1 MGVGPG
7 FPGGMAQGVVISAE
21 NTVVNPSQLAWT
33 VSVRVRIALL
43 AGSTLLC
50 ASFVGVSANARPVAS
65 EAQVP
70 PATVPGEP
78 LFVVSGRGYGH
89 GVGMSQFGAYGMAN
103 AGYAY
108 EKILAY
114 YYAGTQLGRTIRT
127 NVRVL
132 LEEGRKAVSISSTV
146 PYSVVDATGTAYRIQ
161 AGPLILRTDLTLP
174 DPAGPIPASG
184 PLVVRP
190 GKGAPLSLDGRP
202 YRGKLEVAVQGAFL
216 RVVDI
221 VGLEL
226 YLDGVVPGEMPQA
239 WPSAALEA
247 QAVAARSYALA
258 NLVKNKPFDLYADQ
272 RSQVYLG
279 VAGEKPR
286 TSAAV
291 SATAGRIVVYGGKVA
306 STLYFASS
314 GGKTASAQDVFGITV
329 PYLVS
334 RPDPWDASSPY
345 HTWGPILFAARAIQ
359 AKLGVKGHVLDVV
372 GVPTPSGRLRSL
384 SIATGTGPTTIPS
397 ALLRTGLG
405 LRSTWVTIGVLR
417 LDRPTAA
424 VVYGSSVH
432 LTGIARG
439 LVAPTLSSSANGTA
453 WTRVGAVQPDSTGA
467 VDILARPVQTT
478 RYRIEVKGASSPAL
492 LLRVAPRVRISVPAE
507 ADALAGT
514 VKPRLAGATAIVERL
529 GPTGWG
535 QVGRAPVG
543 TAGAFHVSLALTPGS
558 YRARV
563 PATGGF
569 AEGTTPVLEVKG

>member
-1 MGVGPG
+1 MR
-7 FPGGMAQGVVISAE
+7 AR
-21 NTVVNPSQLAWT
+21 N
-33 VSVRVRIALL
+33 ALL
-43 AGSTLLC
+43 LVFALLC
-50 ASFVGVSANARPVAS
+50 ASQAGVAATARPLAP
-65 EAQVP
+65 AQAP
-70 PATVPGEP
+70 PATVLGDP
-78 LFVVSGRGYGH
+78 LFVVSGHGYGH

-103 AGYAY
+103 AGYTY

-114 YYAGTQLGRTIRT
+114 YYTGTELGRTT
-127 NVRVL
+127 KASVRVL
-132 LEEGRKAVSISSTV
+132 LEEGRKAVTISSPV
-146 PYSVVDATGTAYRIQ
+146 AYSVVDASGTVYRIP

-174 DPAGPIPASG
+174 DPAGPIPATG
-184 PLVVRP
+184 PLMVRP
-190 GKGAPLSLDGRP
+190 GKGAPLSLDGRA

-216 RVVDI
+216 RAVDV

-279 VAGEKPR
+279 VAGEKSR
-286 TSAAV
+286 TTAAV
-291 SATAGRIVVYGGKVA
+291 SATAGRIVTYGGKVA
-306 STLYFASS
+306 STLYFSSS
-314 GGKTASAQDVFGITV
+314 GGRTASAQDVFGITV

-334 RPDPWDASSPY
+334 RPDPWDSASPY
-345 HTWGPILFAARAIQ
+345 HTWGPILFGSRTLQ
-359 AKLGVKGHVLDVV
+359 SKLGVKTRILDAV

-384 SIATGTGPTTIPS
+384 SLTTATGPTTIPS

-417 LDRPTAA
+417 LDRPTAP
-424 VVYGSSVH
+424 VVYGSAVH

-439 LVAPTLSSSANGTA
+439 LVSPELSSSTNGVA
-453 WTRVGAVQPDSTGA
+453 WTRAAAVQPTSSGA
-467 VDILARPVQTT
+467 LDVLARPVKTI
-478 RYRIEVKGASSPAL
+478 RYRIEAKGADSPAL
-492 LLRVAPRVRISVPAE
+492 LVRVAPRVRISVPAE
-507 ADALAGT
+507 PGALAGS
-514 VKPRLAGATAIVERL
+514 VKPHLAGATAIVERL
-529 GPTGWG
+529 GASGWSP
-535 QVGRAPVG
+535 VARAPVDP
-543 TAGAFHVSLALTPGS
+543 TGAFHVSLALAPGS

>member
-1 MGVGPG
+1 MRP
-7 FPGGMAQGVVISAE
+7 
-21 NTVVNPSQLAWT
+21 
-33 VSVRVRIALL
+33 RIAFLS
-43 AGSTLLC
+43 AFALLC
-50 ASFVGVSANARPVAS
+50 ASLVGASADAS
-65 EAQVP
+65 PASTAAQAAP
-70 PATVPGEP
+70 TTEPGDP

-103 AGYAY
+103 AGYTY
-108 EKILAY
+108 DKILAY
-114 YYAGTQLGRTIRT
+114 YYAGTQLGRTT
-127 NVRVL
+127 KASVRVL
-132 LEEGRKAVSISSTV
+132 LEEGRKALTISSTV
-146 PYSVVDATGTAYRIQ
+146 PYSVVDATGTAYRIP

-174 DPAGPIPASG
+174 DPAGPIPATG

-190 GKGAPLSLDGRP
+190 GKGAPLSLDGRA
-202 YRGKLEVAVQGAFL
+202 YRGKLEVAVQSAFL
-216 RVVDI
+216 RAVDI

-226 YLDGVVPGEMPQA
+226 YIQGVVPGEMPQA

-258 NLVKNKPFDLYADQ
+258 NLVRNKPFDLYADQ

-291 SATAGRIVVYGGKVA
+291 SATAGRIVTYGGKVA
-306 STLYFASS
+306 STLYFSSS
-314 GGKTASAQDVFGITV
+314 GGKTASAQDVFGIAV

-334 RPDPWDASSPY
+334 RPDPWDSASPY
-345 HTWGPILFAARAIQ
+345 HSWGPILFGSRTLQ
-359 AKLGVKGHVLDVV
+359 SKLGVKGHIVDAV

-384 SIATGTGPTTIPS
+384 SLTTATGPTTIPS

-417 LDRPTAA
+417 LDRPTAP
-424 VVYGSSVH
+424 VVYGSAVH

-439 LVAPTLSSSANGTA
+439 LVSPALSSSANGVA
-453 WTRVGAVQPDSTGA
+453 WTRVGAVQPDSSGA
-467 VDILARPVQTT
+467 LDVVARPVKTM

-492 LLRVAPRVRISVPAE
+492 LIRVSPRVRISVPADLGE
-507 ADALAGT
+507 LAGT
-514 VKPRLAGATAIVERL
+514 VKPRLTGATAIVERL
-529 GPTGWG
+529 GSTGWV
-535 QVGRAPVG
+535 QVGRTPVDA
-543 TAGAFHVSLALTPGS
+543 TGAFHVSLALTPGS

>member
-1 MGVGPG
+1 
-7 FPGGMAQGVVISAE
+7 
-21 NTVVNPSQLAWT
+21 
-33 VSVRVRIALL
+33 
-43 AGSTLLC
+43 
-50 ASFVGVSANARPVAS
+50 
-65 EAQVP
+65 
-70 PATVPGEP
+70 
-78 LFVVSGRGYGH
+78 
-89 GVGMSQFGAYGMAN
+89 MSQFGAYGMAN

-108 EKILAY
+108 DKILAY
-114 YYAGTQLGRTIRT
+114 YYTGTRLGRTT
-127 NVRVL
+127 KTSVRVL
-132 LEEGRKAVSISSTV
+132 LEEGRKAVTISSSV
-146 PYSVVDATGTAYRIQ
+146 PYSVVDATGTAYRIP

-174 DPAGPIPASG
+174 DPAGPIPATG

-190 GKGAPLSLDGRP
+190 GKGAPLSLDGRA

-216 RVVDI
+216 RVVDV

-226 YLDGVVPGEMPQA
+226 YLQGVVPGEMPQA
-239 WPSAALEA
+239 WPSAALQA

-286 TSAAV
+286 ASAAV
-291 SATAGRIVVYGGKVA
+291 SATAGQIVTYNGKVA
-306 STLYFASS
+306 STLYFSSS
-314 GGKTASAQDVFGITV
+314 GGKTASAQDVFGIAV

-345 HTWGPILFAARAIQ
+345 HAWGPIVFGARTLES
-359 AKLGVKGHVLDVV
+359 KLGVKAHVLDAV

-384 SIATGTGPTTIPS
+384 SLTTATGPTSIPS

-417 LDRPTAA
+417 LDRPTAP
-424 VVYGSSVH
+424 VVFGSALHV
-432 LTGIARG
+432 TGIARG
-439 LVAPTLSSSANGTA
+439 LAAPALTSSANGIA
-453 WTRVGAVQPDSTGA
+453 WTRVDAVQPDSRGL
-467 VDILARPVQTT
+467 VDVLVRPVKTI

-492 LLRVAPRVRISVPAE
+492 LVRVAPRVRISAPTE
-507 ADALAGT
+507 AGSLVGT
-514 VKPRLAGATAIVERL
+514 VKPRLTGASAIVERL
-529 GPTGWG
+529 GPTGWA
-535 QVGRAPVG
+535 QVGRAPVDS
-543 TAGAFHVSLALTPGS
+543 TGAFHVSLALTPGS